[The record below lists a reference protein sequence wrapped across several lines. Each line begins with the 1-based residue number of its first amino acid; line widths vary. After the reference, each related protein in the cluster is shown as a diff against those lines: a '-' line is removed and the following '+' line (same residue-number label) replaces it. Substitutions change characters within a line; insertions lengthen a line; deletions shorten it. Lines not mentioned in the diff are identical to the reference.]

1 MGLGKWF
8 GERWVD
14 LSRPKEGG
22 GFEACGRSEAERRAY
37 PKCVPA
43 SRAARMT
50 AKQIQSAIRR
60 KRKALSGESLSKP
73 TAVSTLVKLRRAKGG
88 K

>member
-1 MGLGKWF
+1 MAKGGLSRWF
-8 GERWVD
+8 DEKWVD

-22 GFEACGRSEAERRAY
+22 GFEPCGRPDAEEGKY

-50 AKQIQSAIRR
+50 PEEIASAIRR
-60 KRKALSGESLSKP
+60 QRRAESTERRVGQKTIIVPTLKKAL
-73 TAVSTLVKLRRAKGG
+73 
-88 K
+88 